1 MEKFALQSI
10 VGGKPYQALHLFYG
24 SSLLPVGRGNCAL
37 HCRAQST
44 SGMIHKKG
52 DYVGAL

>member
-24 SSLLPVGRGNCAL
+24 SSLFACGQGQLRTALWCA
-37 HCRAQST
+37 
-44 SGMIHKKG
+44 IHVVH
-52 DYVGAL
+52 DP